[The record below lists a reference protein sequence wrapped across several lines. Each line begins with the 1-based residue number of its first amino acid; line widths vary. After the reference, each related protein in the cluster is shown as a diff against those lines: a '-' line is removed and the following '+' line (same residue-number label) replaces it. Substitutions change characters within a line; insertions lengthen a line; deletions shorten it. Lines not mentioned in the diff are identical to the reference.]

1 MTVYFVFCAN
11 GEFNNYKWEFKR
23 TVRNSNGIRLEINL
37 NIYWQCHLSHLSISL
52 SFYKT
57 IQQKKEEKPKCR
69 KSICVM
75 VLLSSSNPKQHLIL
89 FFLKITI
96 ARFIH
101 SAFKWILINA
111 CFVERWMQKGIL
123 ILYQKH
129 DILVNML
136 FPLRTHTQRHI
147 WRSQGL
153 IKIFHQPKQSPYHF
167 NFFALHLS
175 LLASWIHNLIYVNLT

>member
-1 MTVYFVFCAN
+1 MGNSTIINGNSSELSETATVFGWKLIWTYIDNAIWVIYQFHYRFIKR
-11 GEFNNYKWEFKR
+11 FNK
-23 TVRNSNGIRLEINL
+23 
-37 NIYWQCHLSHLSISL
+37 
-52 SFYKT
+52 
-57 IQQKKEEKPKCR
+57 KKEEKPKCR

-136 FPLRTHTQRHI
+136 FPLRTHTHTHRDISGGVKDSLKYSINQSNLHI
-147 WRSQGL
+147 IL
-153 IKIFHQPKQSPYHF
+153 IFSPSIFHFWLREYT
-167 NFFALHLS
+167 
-175 LLASWIHNLIYVNLT
+175 I

>member
-75 VLLSSSNPKQHLIL
+75 VLLSSSNLKQHLIL

-101 SAFKWILINA
+101 FAFKWILINA

-136 FPLRTHTQRHI
+136 FPLRTHTHTQT
-147 WRSQGL
+147 
-153 IKIFHQPKQSPYHF
+153 Y
-167 NFFALHLS
+167 
-175 LLASWIHNLIYVNLT
+175 LAESRTH